1 MAIEGGEIVRR
12 YLENLA
18 EDFSCHH
25 EDGQTL
31 IIGTPYYYPNNDGIC
46 LYIKELPESRVKVS
60 DWGEA
65 AMNPFCD
72 GFDLLRTP
80 WAVVMAQRI
89 ARDLA
94 VELDRGELSKSGPLE
109 EVGGLMLD
117 VAMAARGVSD
127 LIYAHRAYA
136 RAAYR
141 RKQRKGH
148 RVSDFP
154 EKLAAFL
161 GERGLEFAA
170 GARLTGGSGQVYRV
184 HYRVNGEAY
193 LQVLDPGRAGR
204 AKAAVDRVFGMWADC
219 NGDLTVE
226 RKLTLLNDE
235 ALDWKAAHIQ
245 RLSQVSTVVRWSERE
260 RLAALLAGLS
270 G

>member
-1 MAIEGGEIVRR
+1 MAIKGSEVIKHC
-12 YLENLA
+12 LENLA
-18 EDFSCHH
+18 EGFHCQSYGDIV
-25 EDGQTL
+25 
-31 IIGTPYYYPNNDGIC
+31 IITTPY
-46 LYIKELPESRVKVS
+46 LYHDDDMVYVAVKELPEGMVQVA
-60 DWGEA
+60 DQGEA
-65 AMNPFCD
+65 VMHSFSH
-72 GFDLLRTP
+72 GFVLWESAWGMEAARE
-80 WAVVMAQRI
+80 I
-89 ARDLA
+89 ARDEW
-94 VELDRGELSKSGPLE
+94 VELDGGTLSKTGPAE
-109 EVGGLMLD
+109 DVGRMILD

-148 RVSDFP
+148 KVSDFP

-170 GARLTGGSGQVYRV
+170 GAKLTGGSGQVYTV
-184 HYRVNGEAY
+184 HYRVNGGAY

-204 AKAAVDRVFGMWADC
+204 AKAAVDRTFGMWADC
-219 NGDLTVE
+219 NGDLAVE
-226 RKLTLLNDE
+226 RKVTLLNDE
-235 ALDWKAAHIQ
+235 GVEWKAAHIQ

-260 RLAALLAGLS
+260 RLADLLAGLS